1 MNHDEEKIKKFYRRH
16 DNMNFTIWDFELC
29 IFVSQKCERK
39 LKEWKNSDKII
50 QHGVTDLGYFT
61 SGFLG
66 LIVWRMVF
74 WSIPTSPYKHLSF
87 IHLVMFTL
95 VAIRYSSGMNH
106 SYIVFCHIIFWFDVF
121 VFVWEECILNFDKK
135 FN

>member
-1 MNHDEEKIKKFYRRH
+1 MNHDEEKLKKFFRRH
-16 DNMNFTIWDFELC
+16 DNINFTIWDIELS
-29 IFVSQKCERK
+29 IFVSQKMWTQVKRVEK
-39 LKEWKNSDKII
+39 TVTKI

-121 VFVWEECILNFDKK
+121 VFVWEECTLIFDKK
-135 FN
+135 LN